1 MTSSAGLDRVQ
12 AWRGQTESARRQET
26 LRDLHRLDGSA
37 RGIEREFRQLLSGRR
52 VGAVAGCAELAP
64 LIELETEL
72 NTTRLQD
79 RRQLQAGANKI
90 RAAVESFKKEFSQ
103 PATDPDAVEPPSAD
117 FVSRAKQAV
126 ETIERLVLELKES
139 QRSKY
144 DELTNEE
151 RLLAQEVTALDKR
164 IDAWKVEDA
173 AASVKPKAVPSGA
186 AAPATTRTDIADALP
201 PEVAEFERYLTQTGG
216 HTGGWEDVDH
226 RAFLRARQR
235 FEGASARSG
244 SLVDEALSSLPTKTA
259 QQVREH
265 EQWYTE
271 YNRLLRQKKSAI
283 ARWRQQKADAA
294 AAAAVDAAEADAA
307 IDSDEEAE
315 RRRAERLRQRAE
327 AERRER
333 ASELGAWRA
342 EKSAK
347 EKREAEERRK
357 KQAEAAARK
366 AEAERQ
372 KQAELRRQA
381 DEFRARREAER
392 AEAAEQEARREAE
405 ERARRRIQTE
415 ADAGRLA
422 DRNRQIVDERLARR
436 QQQAEQEEERQRR
449 LASLKAAVEV
459 RAVRD
464 PNRLMQP
471 TAVCRERMAAA
482 ADDQRSAAAAG
493 GRPVAGAA
501 SMPHRAVPSWPHIYL
516 AMETARQKAVAMVPP
531 RRQWIDSAKKTAF
544 VLGTSLIVFVAARN
558 TATDLLQRFWGA
570 SGNYWQQAFDWTYA
584 AFGSDDRC
592 AWLFGTLAI
601 TGVVYWAFNLF
612 LMLLDVFNWP
622 KFLLKY
628 KVQPDKNAPIDKR
641 MLAKAVATVLFNEFV
656 VAPPFMLLMFALYS
670 WRGVAFSGE
679 LPTFQWVILEIA
691 VFSLTEEVFF
701 YYSHRMLHHPRIY
714 RYVHKIHHEWTAPIG
729 IISLYAHPIEHV
741 LSNLLPPCMGPLIMG
756 SHLGTIWL
764 WFCLALVSTSISHC
778 GYHFPLLPSPEAHD
792 FHHLKFVNNFGVLG
806 ILDSLHGT
814 DRLFRASRAYQRHF
828 LLLSLVP
835 VRELYPD
842 GDKAMKKEK
851 LNETDAGKA
860 GLEDSSGGED

>member
-1 MTSSAGLDRVQ
+1 NSNCTALHSQMTSSAGLDRVQ

-151 RLLAQEVTALDKR
+151 RLLGQEVTALDKR

-201 PEVAEFERYLTQTGG
+201 PEVAEFERYLAQTGG

-347 EKREAEERRK
+347 ERREAEERRK

-482 ADDQRSAAAAG
+482 ADDQRSAAAG
-493 GRPVAGAA
+493 GRPMAGAA
-501 SMPHRAVPSWPHIYL
+501 SMPHRAVPSW
-516 AMETARQKAVAMVPP
+516 
-531 RRQWIDSAKKTAF
+531 RR
-544 VLGTSLIVFVAARN
+544 G
-558 TATDLLQRFWGA
+558 
-570 SGNYWQQAFDWTYA
+570 
-584 AFGSDDRC
+584 
-592 AWLFGTLAI
+592 
-601 TGVVYWAFNLF
+601 
-612 LMLLDVFNWP
+612 
-622 KFLLKY
+622 
-628 KVQPDKNAPIDKR
+628 
-641 MLAKAVATVLFNEFV
+641 
-656 VAPPFMLLMFALYS
+656 
-670 WRGVAFSGE
+670 
-679 LPTFQWVILEIA
+679 
-691 VFSLTEEVFF
+691 
-701 YYSHRMLHHPRIY
+701 
-714 RYVHKIHHEWTAPIG
+714 
-729 IISLYAHPIEHV
+729 
-741 LSNLLPPCMGPLIMG
+741 LS
-756 SHLGTIWL
+756 
-764 WFCLALVSTSISHC
+764 
-778 GYHFPLLPSPEAHD
+778 
-792 FHHLKFVNNFGVLG
+792 
-806 ILDSLHGT
+806 
-814 DRLFRASRAYQRHF
+814 
-828 LLLSLVP
+828 
-835 VRELYPD
+835 
-842 GDKAMKKEK
+842 
-851 LNETDAGKA
+851 
-860 GLEDSSGGED
+860 